1 MPEPAEPAFLRDF
14 TQPYPLGYARDR
26 MLEAVCAF
34 PAARDGEVREAL
46 VSYTARVADDC
57 ARRADELGL
66 LQQAEVLRRF
76 ALKVLQE
83 PVAEPISV
91 DRAGVYHAIL
101 EQAYASDA
109 ITRIEPLLAVLGATA

>member
-1 MPEPAEPAFLRDF
+1 MPEPAEPAFLRDY

-34 PAARDGEVREAL
+34 PAARDADVREAL
-46 VSYTARVADDC
+46 VGYTARVADDC

-66 LQQAEVLRRF
+66 LLQAEVFRRF
-76 ALKVLQE
+76 AVAVLQE
-83 PVAEPISV
+83 QTADPISV

-101 EQAYASDA
+101 EQAYRNDA
-109 ITRIEPLLAVLGATA
+109 ITRIEPLLSVLSSTD